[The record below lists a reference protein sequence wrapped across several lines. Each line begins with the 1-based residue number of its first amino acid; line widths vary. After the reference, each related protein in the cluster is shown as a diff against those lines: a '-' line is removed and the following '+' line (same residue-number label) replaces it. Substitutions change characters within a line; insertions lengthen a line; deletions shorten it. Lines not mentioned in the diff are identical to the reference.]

1 MNRTAS
7 RKTIMK
13 DSSTGPIP
21 SAEFVE
27 TELRGGTALIRLNR
41 PDVRNAINDQMR
53 SELIAAF
60 EWADRTPEVRAIILT
75 GSGKGFCSGGDIGG
89 MRERLNAPPGDVAF
103 NGWKRQKQT
112 HRGVAVIHG
121 CTKPVIAAMNGAAFG
136 LGLDMAM
143 ACDFI
148 VAVKGAKMSMSFLK
162 RGLVSDG
169 GGMYFLPRRVG
180 LSRAKELI
188 LSGRVVLADEALS
201 VGLVDRLTEPDDL
214 IDSCMAWAEEL
225 TQGSPAAVALTKAI
239 LDKTFESSD
248 EEVFALGRQ
257 AQAICYSTKE
267 HRASVEAFLDK
278 TDPKA

>member
-1 MNRTAS
+1 
-7 RKTIMK
+7 MK
-13 DSSTGPIP
+13 DNSTGSIP
-21 SAEFVE
+21 TAEFIE
-27 TELRGGTALIRLNR
+27 TEVRGVTAIIRLNR
-41 PDVRNAINDQMR
+41 PEVRNAINDQMR

-60 EWADRTPEVRAIILT
+60 EWADRTSEVRAIILT
-75 GSGKGFCSGGDIGG
+75 GAGKGFCSGGDISG
-89 MRERLNAPPGDVAF
+89 MRERLNAPQGDVAF

-148 VAVKGAKMSMSFLK
+148 VAVEGAKMSMSFLK

-201 VGLVDRLTEPDDL
+201 IGMVDRVTSADAL
-214 IDSCMAWAEEL
+214 IDSCVDWAKVL

-248 EEVFALGRQ
+248 EEIFALGRQ
-257 AQAICYSTKE
+257 AQAICYTTKE
-267 HRASVEAFLDK
+267 HRALVEAFLDK
-278 TDPKA
+278 A

>member
-1 MNRTAS
+1 MT
-7 RKTIMK
+7 MK
-13 DSSTGPIP
+13 DTIIDSAP
-21 SAEFVE
+21 SADFIEIEVK
-27 TELRGGTALIRLNR
+27 GAIAVICLNR
-41 PDVRNAINDQMR
+41 PEVRNAINDQMR
-53 SELIAAF
+53 QELISAF
-60 EWADRTPEVRAIILT
+60 EWAERTAEVRAVVLT
-75 GSGKGFCSGGDIGG
+75 GAGKGFCSGGDIGG
-89 MRERLNAPPGDVAF
+89 MRDRLNAAQGDVAF

-148 VAVKGAKMSMSFLK
+148 VAADGAKMSMSFLK

-188 LSGRVVLADEALS
+188 LSGRVVVADEALTI
-201 VGLVDRLTEPDDL
+201 GLVDRVTSAETLVAD
-214 IDSCMAWAEEL
+214 CCAWAEDL

-257 AQAICYSTKE
+257 AQAICYTTKE
-267 HRASVEAFLDK
+267 HRASVEAFLE
-278 TDPKA
+278 KADAQK

>member
-1 MNRTAS
+1 
-7 RKTIMK
+7 MK
-13 DSSTGPIP
+13 DNIDASIAA
-21 SAEFVE
+21 AEFIE
-27 TELRGGTALIRLNR
+27 TTLEGTVAVIRLNR
-41 PDVRNAINDQMR
+41 PDVRNATNDKMR
-53 SELIAAF
+53 AELVAAF
-60 EWADRTPEVRAIILT
+60 EWADRSPDVRAVILT
-75 GSGKGFCSGGDIGG
+75 GAGKGFCSGGDIAG
-89 MRERLNAPPGDVAF
+89 MRERLDAPHGDVAY

-121 CTKPVIAAMNGAAFG
+121 CTKPVIAALNGAAFG

-148 VAVKGAKMSMSFLK
+148 VAAEGAKMSMRFLK

-180 LSRAKELI
+180 LPRAKEFI
-188 LSGRVVLADEALS
+188 LSGRVVETEEALRI
-201 VGLVDRLTEPDDL
+201 GLVDRVTEPEAL
-214 IDSCMAWAEEL
+214 IDTCRAWAEEL

-248 EEVFALGRQ
+248 EEVLAQGRQ
-257 AQAICYSTKE
+257 AQAICYTTRQ

-278 TDPKA
+278 SGK

>member
-1 MNRTAS
+1 
-7 RKTIMK
+7 MK
-13 DSSTGPIP
+13 DNFVESAP
-21 SAEFVE
+21 SADFIDIEWRAAIAVV
-27 TELRGGTALIRLNR
+27 RLNR

-53 SELIAAF
+53 AELIAAF
-60 EWADRTPEVRAIILT
+60 DWAERRSDIRAIVLT
-75 GSGKGFCSGGDIGG
+75 GAGKAFCSGGDIGG
-89 MRERLNAPPGDVAF
+89 MRDRLNAPQGEVAF

-112 HRGVAVIHG
+112 HRGIAVIHG

-148 VAVKGAKMSMSFLK
+148 VAVDGAKMSMSFLK

-188 LSGRVVLADEALS
+188 LSGRVVASDEALEI
-201 VGLVDRLTEPDDL
+201 GLVDRVVPADTL
-214 IDSCMAWAEEL
+214 IDACCSWAQEL

-239 LDKTFESSD
+239 LDRSFETPD
-248 EEVFALGRQ
+248 EEIFALGRQ
-257 AQAICYSTKE
+257 AQAICYTTKE
-267 HRASVEAFLDK
+267 HRASVEAFLEKSDK
-278 TDPKA
+278 TG

>member
-1 MNRTAS
+1 
-7 RKTIMK
+7 MK
-13 DSSTGPIP
+13 DTSIP
-21 SAEFVE
+21 SAPQAAFIE
-27 TELRGGTALIRLNR
+27 TEIRGAIAVIRLNR
-41 PDVRNAINDQMR
+41 PEVRNAINDQMR
-53 SELIAAF
+53 QELVNAF
-60 EWADRTPEVRAIILT
+60 EWADTTPQIRAVILT
-75 GSGKGFCSGGDIGG
+75 GAGKGFCSGGDIGG
-89 MRERLNAPPGDVAF
+89 MRERLNAPQDEVSF
-103 NGWKRQKQT
+103 NGWMRQKKT

-148 VAVKGAKMSMSFLK
+148 IAADGAKMSMSFLK

-188 LSGRVVLADEALS
+188 LSGRVVQAEEAVS
-201 VGLVDRLTEPDDL
+201 IGLVDRVCSGETLLDAA
-214 IDSCMAWAEEL
+214 CAWAEEL

-248 EEVFALGRQ
+248 EDIFALGRQ

-267 HRASVEAFLDK
+267 HRASVESFLRK
-278 TDPKA
+278 TDTNP

>member
-1 MNRTAS
+1 
-7 RKTIMK
+7 MK
-13 DSSTGPIP
+13 DNANLTTP
-21 SAEFVE
+21 SAEFIE
-27 TELRGGTALIRLNR
+27 TQVRGTAAIIRLNR
-41 PDVRNAINDQMR
+41 PDVLNAINDQMR
-53 SELIAAF
+53 QELITAF
-60 EWADRTPEVRAIILT
+60 EWAERTPEIRAIILT
-75 GSGKGFCSGGDIGG
+75 GAGKGFCSGGDIGG
-89 MRERLNAPPGDVAF
+89 MRERLDAPQGDVAY

-148 VAVKGAKMSMSFLK
+148 VAADGAKMSMSFLK

-188 LSGRVVLADEALS
+188 LSGRVVVSDEALTL
-201 VGLVDRLTEPDDL
+201 GLVDRVTAPDDL
-214 IDSCMAWAEEL
+214 LETCITWAEEL
-225 TQGSPAAVALTKAI
+225 TQGSPASVALTKAI

-248 EEVFALGRQ
+248 EEVFAQGRQ
-257 AQAICYSTKE
+257 AQAICYTTKE
-267 HRASVEAFLDK
+267 HRASVEAFLNKNSDK
-278 TDPKA
+278 G

>member
-1 MNRTAS
+1 
-7 RKTIMK
+7 MK
-13 DSSTGPIP
+13 DNARLPVP
-21 SAEFVE
+21 SAEFIE
-27 TELRGGTALIRLNR
+27 TEVHGTAAIIRLNR

-53 SELIAAF
+53 QELITAF
-60 EWADRTPEVRAIILT
+60 EWADRTSEIRAIILT
-75 GSGKGFCSGGDIGG
+75 GAGKGFCSGGDIGG
-89 MRERLNAPPGDVAF
+89 MRERLDAPQGDVAY

-148 VAVKGAKMSMSFLK
+148 VAADGAKMSMSFLK

-188 LSGRVVLADEALS
+188 LSGRVIVSDEAMAL
-201 VGLVDRLTEPDDL
+201 GLVDRVAARDDL
-214 IDSCMAWAEEL
+214 IDTCIAWAEEL

-248 EEVFALGRQ
+248 EEVFAQGRQ
-257 AQAICYSTKE
+257 AQAICYTTKE
-267 HRASVEAFLDK
+267 HRASVEDFLDK
-278 TDPKA
+278 SASKSSN

>member
-1 MNRTAS
+1 
-7 RKTIMK
+7 MK
-13 DSSTGPIP
+13 VPAADFI
-21 SAEFVE
+21 E
-27 TELRGGTALIRLNR
+27 TEIHGVSAIIRLNR
-41 PDVRNAINDQMR
+41 PEVRNAMNDQMR
-53 SELIAAF
+53 QELITDF
-60 EWADRTPEVRAIILT
+60 EWADRNPDVRAVILT
-75 GSGKGFCSGGDIGG
+75 GVGKGFCSGGDIGG
-89 MRERLNAPPGDVAF
+89 MRERLNAPQGDVAY

-121 CTKPVIAAMNGAAFG
+121 CTKPVIAAVNGAAFG

-148 VAVKGAKMSMSFLK
+148 VAADGAKMSMNFLK

-201 VGLVDRLTEPDDL
+201 IGLVDRIADPADL
-214 IDSCMAWAEEL
+214 IDTSVAWAEEL

-239 LDKTFESSD
+239 LDRTFESSD

-257 AQAICYSTKE
+257 AQAICYTTNE

-278 TDPKA
+278 ADSKT